1 MDKDLNNPQLM
12 TSVIRIYKD
21 LILKYI
27 NTEKIQEMKNNN
39 YNEFKKHIYE
49 KFSEFKFQYPMLL
62 DVLISGQNIDMLDV
76 MLSSLDDLKTSDNFQ
91 GDLNKI
97 RYTLGEKLHDTYVK
111 DKISNVSIKNTRKNN
126 KNTQKYIDEKKL
138 KYKILKDGD
147 ENKK

>member
-91 GDLNKI
+91 DDLNKI

-147 ENKK
+147 EIKK